1 MCTYTRAAL
10 LDIKSVKYIK
20 SVKHHLELENL
31 RSSDLKYM
39 LLIILLFVQQN
50 KQNKTLK
57 GNPSVSP
64 RFLIF

>member
-1 MCTYTRAAL
+1 MCICTQAAL

-31 RSSDLKYM
+31 RSSDLYM

-57 GNPSVSP
+57 GNPSVSSH
-64 RFLIF
+64 FLIF

>member
-1 MCTYTRAAL
+1 MCICTRAAL

-31 RSSDLKYM
+31 RSSDLYM

-57 GNPSVSP
+57 GYPSVSSH
-64 RFLIF
+64 FLIF